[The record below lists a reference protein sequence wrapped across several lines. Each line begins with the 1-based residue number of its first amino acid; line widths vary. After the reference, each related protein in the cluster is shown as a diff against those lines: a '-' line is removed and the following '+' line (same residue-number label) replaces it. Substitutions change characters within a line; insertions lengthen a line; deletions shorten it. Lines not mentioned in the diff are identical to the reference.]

1 MQDAQQSNA
10 CTFLHRHCGL
20 LLLTFLTLDK
30 GRAVHAF
37 LDGRIC
43 FMRVDVN
50 LIERAVILRA
60 EIVRTLVNG
69 AVDIRVLLI
78 VHVDQSPF
86 RMALFCL
93 QSYDFRF
100 FRDYAF
106 RRTKI

>member
-1 MQDAQQSNA
+1 MHSKAMPA
-10 CTFLHRHCGL
+10 HFCAGIAAL

-43 FMRVDVN
+43 LMRVDVD

-100 FRDYAF
+100 LRDYAF
-106 RRTKI
+106 LRTEI